1 MAAFS
6 PQPKGTGPIFPHFVV
21 TRRSKMFNLPR
32 SSNCEKLAPVAARL
46 NMSIHP
52 SGFSMTRILL
62 VRGMLAGVVAGFLVF
77 ALARWIGEP
86 QVERA
91 IAFET
96 AMDRA
101 KGEAPE
107 PEMVSRKVQRN
118 LGLLT
123 GTVVYGTAVGGI
135 FGLVFAFAYG
145 RIRISDPRMLSAV
158 LAALGF
164 IAFVLVPTLKY
175 PANPP
180 SVGNPETIGVRT
192 AAFFLLI
199 AFSVAATILAIQVER
214 RLHGRLG
221 GWNASFLA
229 VVIFVIVT
237 AAVAHFLPEFD
248 EVPAGFPVTLMWK
261 FRVAAL
267 EMQMLL
273 WGILG
278 FFFGWL
284 VNRDLTSQQLHA

>member
-1 MAAFS
+1 
-6 PQPKGTGPIFPHFVV
+6 
-21 TRRSKMFNLPR
+21 
-32 SSNCEKLAPVAARL
+32 
-46 NMSIHP
+46 
-52 SGFSMTRILL
+52 MTRILL
-62 VRGMLAGVVAGFLVF
+62 VRGMLAGVVAGLLVF
-77 ALARWIGEP
+77 ALARWTGEP

-96 AMDRA
+96 SMDQA

-107 PEMVSRKVQRN
+107 PEIVSRKIQSS

-123 GTVVYGTAVGGI
+123 ATVVDGTAIGGL
-135 FGLVFAFAYG
+135 FALVFAFAYG
-145 RIRISDPRMLSAV
+145 RMPVISPRALSAV
-158 LAALGF
+158 LAGLGF
-164 IAFVLVPTLKY
+164 VTIAVVPALKY

-199 AFSVAATILAIQVER
+199 AISVVAMVLSVQIER
-214 RLHGRLG
+214 RLHSRVGI
-221 GWNASFLA
+221 WNAWLIA
-229 VVIFVIVT
+229 VGFFVI
-237 AAVAHFLPEFD
+237 AVATASHLLPNFD

-267 EMQMLL
+267 EMQLLL
-273 WGILG
+273 WGVLG

-284 VNRDLTSQQLHA
+284 VERDIAARRFHD

>member
-1 MAAFS
+1 
-6 PQPKGTGPIFPHFVV
+6 
-21 TRRSKMFNLPR
+21 
-32 SSNCEKLAPVAARL
+32 
-46 NMSIHP
+46 
-52 SGFSMTRILL
+52 MTRILL
-62 VRGMLAGVVAGFLVF
+62 VRGMLAGAVAGLLVF

-96 AMDRA
+96 SMDQA

-107 PEMVSRKVQRN
+107 SMIFSRRIQST

-123 GTVVYGTAVGGI
+123 ATVVDGTAVGGI
-135 FGLVFAFAYG
+135 FALVFAFAYG
-145 RIRISDPRMLSAV
+145 RMPVTNPRPLSAL
-158 LAALGF
+158 LAGLGF
-164 IAFVLVPTLKY
+164 VTIAVVPALKY

-199 AFSVAATILAIQVER
+199 LFSVVAMILAVQIER
-214 RLHGRLG
+214 RFHGRLG
-221 GWNASFLA
+221 LWNALLIAA
-229 VVIFVIVT
+229 VFFVI
-237 AAVAHFLPEFD
+237 AIAGVAHFLPNFD
-248 EVPAGFPVTLMWK
+248 EVPADFPVTLMWK

-267 EMQMLL
+267 EMQLLL
-273 WGILG
+273 WSVLG

-284 VNRDLTSQQLHA
+284 TDRYIAARYRREL